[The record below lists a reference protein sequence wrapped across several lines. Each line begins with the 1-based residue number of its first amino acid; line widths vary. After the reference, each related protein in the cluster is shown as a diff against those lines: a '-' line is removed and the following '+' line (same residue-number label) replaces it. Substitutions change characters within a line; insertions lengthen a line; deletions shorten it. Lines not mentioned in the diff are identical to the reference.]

1 MRSEARPTQ
10 SREFLV
16 EVYGPLFAALGRLA
30 LPSPVRLSD
39 FINEREGFLRLTD
52 VEFLADGDLGL
63 AAPGSGQTPYL
74 INKGGI
80 ELICQ
85 PSDDTISRRAQAEP
99 EYGRSV
105 WQAFGNMAGQSTNA
119 DLRVAK
125 QPYLVQV
132 HTHRFVVVAQLH
144 LAHGAAPESM
154 LSNLPN
160 KFVPVTDAKAH
171 FINRNGDPAV
181 IERPLML
188 VNRDHIL
195 LVAVDDREQAA

>member
-1 MRSEARPTQ
+1 MPPEPRSTQ
-10 SREFLV
+10 PRQFLV
-16 EVYGPLFAALGRLA
+16 EVYGPLFAALGRLT

-39 FINEREGFLRLTD
+39 FINEREGFLRLND
-52 VEFLADGDLGL
+52 VEFITDGDLGVT
-63 AAPGSGQTPYL
+63 APGSPQTPYL

-85 PSDDTISRRAQAEP
+85 PSEATISRRAQAEP

-105 WQAFGNMAGQSTNA
+105 WQAFGKMAGQNA
-119 DLRVAK
+119 NTDLRVAK
-125 QPYLVQV
+125 DPYQVQV

-144 LAHGAAPESM
+144 LAPGAEPESM
-154 LSNLPN
+154 LQYLPN
-160 KFVPVTDAKAH
+160 KFVPVTDATAH
-171 FINRNGDPAV
+171 FINRNGEPAV

-195 LVAVDDREQAA
+195 LVAVDSTQKAA